1 MFGTE
6 GLSNLLCKHAS
17 TSSVWNF
24 YHWVKEVPLS
34 KTSLATRSKEKRPFS
49 QANSLPTNFIYPATW
64 NLSESPATCKQLS
77 GLCQKTLPEPNL
89 CLKFCRQPMRVLL
102 YEGSQTNLTSNL
114 QSFLRPWCPSYV
126 SHSSIVGSTSEPL
139 KICSIPVQDK
149 CLSFSSAWK
158 RKKKFKTEQSYK
170 NWKFHIGE
178 ISGPCLA
185 LTHSPGLFL
194 HKMGFEIM
202 FDDYLVRKKACLDYK
217 NIDFRGLPHWIFS
230 WFWSKIRTFLFVMR
244 YQFGGVV
251 QIKINLILWN
261 PYTVGLLE
269 LYITSRATCPLRM

>member
-6 GLSNLLCKHAS
+6 GLPNLLCKHAS

-34 KTSLATRSKEKRPFS
+34 KTSQATRSKEKRPFS

-102 YEGSQTNLTSNL
+102 YEGSQTNLATCNL
-114 QSFLRPWCPSYV
+114 FPEAMMSFICQPLLHCW
-126 SHSSIVGSTSEPL
+126 SHFWTPEHLLHPGSRQMFVIL
-139 KICSIPVQDK
+139 F
-149 CLSFSSAWK
+149 CL
-158 RKKKFKTEQSYK
+158 KKKKKLKTEQSYK

-202 FDDYLVRKKACLDYK
+202 FDDYLVRKKAGK
-217 NIDFRGLPHWIFS
+217 
-230 WFWSKIRTFLFVMR
+230 T
-244 YQFGGVV
+244 
-251 QIKINLILWN
+251 IKILILEGCH
-261 PYTVGLLE
+261 TGFFHDFGQKLE
-269 LYITSRATCPLRM
+269 LSSLLCVTNLGVLYK